1 MPGAAASAPGPP
13 IPPGRT
19 AWSGNRPRPD
29 PALPPC
35 LRAVTGRKESA
46 PAAPAVPSGCAGA
59 APAHPCL
66 AGSDPGPPDHRVP
79 QTAA

>member
-1 MPGAAASAPGPP
+1 QIPGASGEGVPHGRRPPGSRCLGSARPPVQGTPADEIPGAAASAPGPP

-35 LRAVTGRKESA
+35 LRAVT
-46 PAAPAVPSGCAGA
+46 
-59 APAHPCL
+59 
-66 AGSDPGPPDHRVP
+66 
-79 QTAA
+79 